1 MGGRVVFGVVGDA
14 HARLRHLEDACAAL
28 ETEGSLAAVLR
39 VLERMRALSTLVRRV
54 PGNHDL
60 PTLPDEPRFA
70 GNPDGRL
77 EDLAGVR
84 IAGFGGA
91 GTGQVGL
98 PCAWSDEA
106 ALRRGIP
113 ARDPILA
120 HAPPHGPSLDLARGL
135 RGEVQAPPVA
145 LEISP

>member
-1 MGGRVVFGVVGDA
+1 MGGRVEFGVVGDV
-14 HARLRHLEDACAAL
+14 HARLQHLEDACAAL
-28 ETEGSLAAVLR
+28 EAEASLAAVLR
-39 VLERMRALSTLVRRV
+39 VLERVRALSTLVRCV
-54 PGNHDL
+54 PGNQDL
-60 PTLPDEPRFA
+60 PTLPDEPLFA
-70 GNPDGRL
+70 GNLDGRL

-91 GTGQVGL
+91 GTGQIGF

-120 HAPPHGPSLDLARGL
+120 HAPPHGTSLELARGL
-135 RGEVQAPPVA
+135 RGKVQAPLVA
-145 LEISP
+145 LETSP

>member
-1 MGGRVVFGVVGDA
+1 MGGRVVLGVVGDV

-28 ETEGSLAAVLR
+28 EAEGSLAAVLL
-39 VLERMRALSTLVRRV
+39 VLERVRFLSTLVRCL
-54 PGNHDL
+54 PGNQDL

-70 GNPDGRL
+70 GDLDGRL
-77 EDLAGVR
+77 EARAGVR

-91 GTGQVGL
+91 GTGKIGF

-106 ALRRGIP
+106 ALRRGIH

-120 HAPPHGPSLDLARGL
+120 HAPSRGPGLDLACGL
-135 RGEVQAPPVA
+135 RSKVQAPLVA
-145 LEISP
+145 LETSP